1 MAPVMT
7 LMETGDEVK
16 EDMEDMSGDGDSS
29 SVRLT
34 THLRC
39 GLLSRQISGSEGSD
53 GAQSGDTFPNTPA

>member
-7 LMETGDEVK
+7 LIETGDEVK

-39 GLLSRQISGSEGSD
+39 GLLFRQISGSEGSD
-53 GAQSGDTFPNTPA
+53 GA